1 LHVVLRIKVSAA
13 RAREHDGRG
22 DANSQPKGCAGE
34 GRLSAVCH
42 LLLGCQHMALKI
54 ATPAVVSVTICH
66 VSDND
71 IRIINNLPRGHP
83 RASVGQVIVF
93 RGLPSAEG
101 AG

>member
-1 LHVVLRIKVSAA
+1 
-13 RAREHDGRG
+13 
-22 DANSQPKGCAGE
+22 
-34 GRLSAVCH
+34 
-42 LLLGCQHMALKI
+42 MALKI

-93 RGLPSAEG
+93 RDLPSAEG

>member
-1 LHVVLRIKVSAA
+1 
-13 RAREHDGRG
+13 
-22 DANSQPKGCAGE
+22 
-34 GRLSAVCH
+34 
-42 LLLGCQHMALKI
+42 MALKI

-93 RGLPSAEG
+93 RGLPTRHETDTSKTARLGRPQKTVTCPTFQEPFLP
-101 AG
+101 

>member
-1 LHVVLRIKVSAA
+1 
-13 RAREHDGRG
+13 
-22 DANSQPKGCAGE
+22 
-34 GRLSAVCH
+34 
-42 LLLGCQHMALKI
+42 MALKI